1 MILHIACHRRKS
13 ITLTNESVVSAALN
27 SLCGVGAAIGLNIVN
42 YDYLG
47 ICVMS
52 PTTTNTDSRAHLE
65 TFLRSLQPTLVV
77 DQLLPDASPLSPP
90 WIPNSEESTVI
101 ENATPIQASQSIP
114 ASRKSSLKVSALALL
129 PHCNCGRCCIEQT
142 FHGKEKENT
151 NREPPGYP

>member
-52 PTTTNTDSRAHLE
+52 PTTTNTDSRAHLIRNLFAI
-65 TFLRSLQPTLVV
+65 TPAHACGG
-77 DQLLPDASPLSPP
+77 PAPP
-90 WIPNSEESTVI
+90 
-101 ENATPIQASQSIP
+101 
-114 ASRKSSLKVSALALL
+114 
-129 PHCNCGRCCIEQT
+129 
-142 FHGKEKENT
+142 
-151 NREPPGYP
+151 